1 MGKVKKIEDIR
12 TRPVR
17 YFRLVSGLF
26 LYALGVVIS
35 INADLGYAPW
45 DVFHQGISN
54 ITGLKIGTA
63 NVLVG
68 LTILAIGAF
77 KGQRPG
83 IGTISNMLLIGNF
96 VNLIMWADVLPIFS
110 NLYIRI
116 LTLPISLL
124 IMSLGV
130 YLYISSAFGAGPRD
144 GVMIMLHERTG
155 RSITFVRNAIE
166 MTALLVGYL
175 LGGPVGIGT
184 VILSVGTGYALEF
197 VFDIFDFK
205 TSDVEHS
212 DWYDIVD
219 SVKEIFGK

>member
-1 MGKVKKIEDIR
+1 MEKVEKIEEER
-12 TRPVR
+12 TKPVR
-17 YFRLVSGLF
+17 YVRLVVGLF

-54 ITGLKIGTA
+54 VTGIKIGTA
-63 NVLVG
+63 NVFVG
-68 LTILAIGAF
+68 LTILAIGALN
-77 KGQRPG
+77 GQRPG
-83 IGTISNMLLIGNF
+83 IGTISNMILIGNF

-116 LTLPISLL
+116 LTLPIALL
-124 IMSLGV
+124 TMSLGV

-144 GVMIMLHERTG
+144 GVMIMLHEKTG

-212 DWYDIVD
+212 DWYDIVE
-219 SVKEIFGK
+219 SVKTIFGK